1 MYADD
6 TAVYYATSDINI
18 VERKMSEN
26 FKYIVQNLD
35 DSELVTNFKKRKAQS
50 MLFGTTKILSTVNN
64 FNVIY
69 CFNIINQDN
78 SYIYL

>member
-26 FKYIVQNLD
+26 FKCIVQNLD
-35 DSELVTNFKKRKAQS
+35 DSELVTNLKKRKG
-50 MLFGTTKILSTVNN
+50 L
-64 FNVIY
+64 IY
-69 CFNIINQDN
+69 AVWYNKKIINSQQF
-78 SYIYL
+78 

>member
-35 DSELVTNFKKRKAQS
+35 DSELVTNLKKGKA
-50 MLFGTTKILSTVNN
+50 
-64 FNVIY
+64 
-69 CFNIINQDN
+69 
-78 SYIYL
+78 